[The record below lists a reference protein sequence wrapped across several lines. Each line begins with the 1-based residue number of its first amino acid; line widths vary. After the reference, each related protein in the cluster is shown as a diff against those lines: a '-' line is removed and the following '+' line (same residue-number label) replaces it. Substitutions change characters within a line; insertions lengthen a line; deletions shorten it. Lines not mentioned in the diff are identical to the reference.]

1 MKQGKKILLYF
12 EEKCNDNIKTNC
24 KQYMSCMLVPTGRL
38 PFTIF
43 CIGRGIVAQAT
54 AGRSWYTERARD
66 LPQLKRATY
75 SFRVYLIK

>member
-38 PFTIF
+38 PS
-43 CIGRGIVAQAT
+43 